1 VMPLAEKY
9 EIIEEISSGELTRV
23 YKARHRILDR
33 TVLLK
38 ILHKRLVTESD
49 IAERFKREA
58 KIAASIVHPHVVGV
72 YDCGEFDGQ
81 PYIAFEWIEGE
92 NLYQYI
98 RRITSARDTLGQPGR
113 IPLSD
118 IMAIT
123 ASLLNGL
130 SAIHAAGVVHRD
142 LKPENAMIDPSGVVK
157 LTDFS
162 LSFSG
167 KMPRLT
173 QHGDLVGT
181 PGYMAPEVIA
191 GEKPTVRS
199 DLFAAGLIIWEL
211 LTGKNPFEAE
221 DLFQTLQKVQEAQ
234 FPDLEN
240 LRTGIPEDLK
250 NVIFKLI
257 ARKPENRFQSAV
269 EAGQK
274 LSALREYPQIE
285 AKQSQSGLRIPSPP
299 VVKNKVE
306 YASKLPIVLFIFLI
320 SASIIVG
327 GWFWTHQGT
336 GTTPSE
342 SRTPAA
348 KDSLLSNADT
358 YDSLLSAQ
366 TEPEYSLS
374 ENASPVA
381 SPSVRPKEEELEAGE
396 ISSPIDSPDGDKVEA
411 PDHNSSNET
420 VQHDLPQDIEPPAN
434 EGSRA
439 LPVGDQ
445 ADDRLQ
451 DESILGHLKFSVN
464 PWARIY
470 VDGDLKGD
478 SPLGFAVET
487 SPGDHAVVLDNPYF
501 PRMDFKYSVTAAET
515 LQVEIN
521 LFDHVGAVSFDIQPW
536 GYITVD
542 SVQMGV
548 SPLPR
553 PLYLEPGQHYI
564 EVEHP
569 NFPNYERTL
578 MVIAGD
584 DISLLIDL
592 TKPFET
598 PANRIE

>member
-1 VMPLAEKY
+1 MPLAEKY

-58 KIAASIVHPHVVGV
+58 KIAASIDHPHVAGV

-98 RRITSARDTLGQPGR
+98 RRISSAKDTLGQPGR

-118 IMAIT
+118 IMTIT

-142 LKPENAMIDPSGVVK
+142 LKPENAMIDRSGVVK

-191 GEKPTVRS
+191 GEKPTVKS

-221 DLFQTLQKVQEAQ
+221 DLFQTLQKVQEAK
-234 FPDLEN
+234 FPDLDN

-250 NVIFKLI
+250 NVIFKLV
-257 ARKPENRFQSAV
+257 ARRSEDRFQSAA
-269 EAGQK
+269 EAGQR
-274 LSALREYPQIE
+274 LSALRDYPQIE
-285 AKQSQSGLRIPSPP
+285 AKRSQSGLRIPAAP
-299 VVKNKVE
+299 VVQNKVE

-327 GWFWTHQGT
+327 GWFWIHQGT
-336 GTTPSE
+336 GTDPPENS
-342 SRTPAA
+342 PPVM
-348 KDSLLSNADT
+348 KDSLLSDTDT
-358 YDSLLSAQ
+358 YDSLLAVNS
-366 TEPEYSLS
+366 EPEIFQG
-374 ENASPVA
+374 ENALPVKSSSNRSAEKVIETGTNSPPDNPPEGDPAEVPDR
-381 SPSVRPKEEELEAGE
+381 SSPKE
-396 ISSPIDSPDGDKVEA
+396 S
-411 PDHNSSNET
+411 
-420 VQHDLPQDIEPPAN
+420 VQHDSPQDKESPAS
-434 EGSRA
+434 EGS
-439 LPVGDQ
+439 LPLSGGDLI
-445 ADDRLQ
+445 DDRQ
-451 DESILGHLKFSVN
+451 QVESVLGYLKFSVN

-470 VDGDLKGD
+470 VDGGLKGD
-478 SPLGFAVET
+478 SPLGFAVEA
-487 SPGDHAVVLDNPYF
+487 SQGEHAVVLDNPYF
-501 PRMDFKYSVTAAET
+501 PRMDFEYTVTGGET

-521 LFDHVGAVSFDIQPW
+521 LFDHIGAVSFDIQPW
-536 GYITVD
+536 GYIAVD

-548 SPLPR
+548 SPLPL
-553 PLYLEPGQHYI
+553 PLYLQPGLHYI
-564 EVEHP
+564 KVEHP

-578 MVIAGD
+578 MVLAGD

-592 TKPFET
+592 TKPFES
-598 PANRIE
+598 PANKIE